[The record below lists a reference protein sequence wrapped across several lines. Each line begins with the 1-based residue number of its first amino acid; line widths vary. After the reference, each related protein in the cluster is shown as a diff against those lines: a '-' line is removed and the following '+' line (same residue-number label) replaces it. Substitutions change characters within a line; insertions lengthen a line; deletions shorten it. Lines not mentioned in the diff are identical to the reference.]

1 MGLSGWGEGRRES
14 IAKKLGK
21 RGRGGGVRCVNTQ
34 QRWGGEAAGRKR
46 LQFGGKEEFW
56 VVERRGVANRHCLR
70 KSRQKNH
77 YFAFIVR
84 HSAANVS

>member
-1 MGLSGWGEGRRES
+1 M
-14 IAKKLGK
+14 
-21 RGRGGGVRCVNTQ
+21 GGGKEGEYRKKAWEKGERRRRSTL
-34 QRWGGEAAGRKR
+34 RKYATEMGGRQLGEKD
-46 LQFGGKEEFW
+46 FGGKEEFW